1 MSASVHQLLL
11 EPTTHLNGIKERFSL
26 SLTIR
31 EMQFHAFVFDIRKK
45 HKAQKKVWKNKTI
58 GKEVNL

>member
-1 MSASVHQLLL
+1 LLL
-11 EPTTHLNGIKERFSL
+11 EPTTRLNGIKERF

-31 EMQFHAFVFDIRKK
+31 EMQFHAFVLDIRRQ
-45 HKAQKKVWKNKTI
+45 HKAQKKSGKNKTI

>member
-1 MSASVHQLLL
+1 MSVSVHQLLL
-11 EPTTHLNGIKERFSL
+11 EPTTCLNGIKERF

>member
-1 MSASVHQLLL
+1 MSAPVHQLLL
-11 EPTTHLNGIKERFSL
+11 EPTTRLNGIKERF

-31 EMQFHAFVFDIRKK
+31 EMQFHAFVLDIRRQ
-45 HKAQKKVWKNKTI
+45 HKAQKKSGKNRTI